1 MDIKCDS
8 GESSGTKQKKKE
20 SWRESFSLYREY
32 INNQEQNVDRN
43 MDIKIHSDMVS
54 DRNEEYTVGQWWKGN
69 PLIKSV
75 KKHGWI
81 VFMFLEGTMVKLD
94 I

>member
-1 MDIKCDS
+1 MDIKRDS
-8 GESSGTKQKKKE
+8 GGSSETKQKKKEE

-32 INNQEQNVDRN
+32 INNQEQNADKN

-54 DRNEEYTVGQWWKGN
+54 DRNEEYTVGQWRKGN

-75 KKHGWI
+75 KKHG
-81 VFMFLEGTMVKLD
+81 
-94 I
+94 

>member
-1 MDIKCDS
+1 MNFNFISSVYNIYFIIMSRNMDIKCDS

-54 DRNEEYTVGQWWKGN
+54 DRNEEYTVGQW
-69 PLIKSV
+69 
-75 KKHGWI
+75 
-81 VFMFLEGTMVKLD
+81 
-94 I
+94 